1 MLNSTED
8 HLIASGQDWWSLQAS
23 VGLYL
28 LRGMPI
34 SHNNPYLRLM
44 LSPFT
49 FWHETLSLCG
59 IELLFGILTSSVLF
73 QLSGH
78 LSWSVSFTFPWKWAG
93 EMGISLSFRWALR
106 VTTWVA
112 ELNSREKWGQ
122 NPVYFSVLIVLLGLL
137 SQGPGRSRLPTLPPS
152 RPPKRQNSSV

>member
-1 MLNSTED
+1 MAKTDDLRR
-8 HLIASGQDWWSLQAS
+8 LA
-23 VGLYL
+23 YL

-34 SHNNPYLRLM
+34 SHNKPYLSLM

-59 IELLFGILTSSVLF
+59 IEVLFGILTSSVLF

-78 LSWSVSFTFPWKWAG
+78 LSWPESFTFPWKWAG
-93 EMGISLSFRWALR
+93 EMGYLYLSDELWEWLPGF
-106 VTTWVA
+106 A

-122 NPVYFSVLIVLLGLL
+122 NPAYFSVLIVRLGLL

-152 RPPKRQNSSV
+152 CPPKRQNSSI